1 MLQSKHCMGLNWMAK
16 KSKWNKHVHE
26 KKVVAVDVVEAVI
39 GHTGLEALD
48 EEVDLEV
55 AVEVAEEMTVEVEEV
70 ETAITAIS
78 QGIWHE
84 IAEKNVKKEVVAE
97 VDLEVVEEEE
107 AEATERATIAI
118 KKDTWQENAQ
128 KETAEIVRNSE
139 ETSFCTT
146 CQY

>member
-26 KKVVAVDVVEAVI
+26 KKAAADVVGAVI
-39 GHTGLEALD
+39 DHTGLEALD

-78 QGIWHE
+78 QDIWHE
-84 IAEKNVKKEVVAE
+84 IAEKNVEKEVVAE
-97 VDLEVVEEEE
+97 VDSEVVEEV
-107 AEATERATIAI
+107 EATERATIAI

-139 ETSFCTT
+139 ET
-146 CQY
+146 

>member
-1 MLQSKHCMGLNWMAK
+1 MGGLNWMAK

-26 KKVVAVDVVEAVI
+26 KKAAVDVVGAVI
-39 GHTGLEALD
+39 DHTGLEALD

-55 AVEVAEEMTVEVEEV
+55 AVEVEEV

-84 IAEKNVKKEVVAE
+84 IAEKNVEKEVVAE
-97 VDLEVVEEEE
+97 VDSEVVEEV
-107 AEATERATIAI
+107 EATERATIAI

-139 ETSFCTT
+139 ET
-146 CQY
+146 

>member
-26 KKVVAVDVVEAVI
+26 KKAAVDVAGAVI
-39 GHTGLEALD
+39 DHTGLEALD

-84 IAEKNVKKEVVAE
+84 IAEKNVEKEVVAE
-97 VDLEVVEEEE
+97 VDSEVVEEV
-107 AEATERATIAI
+107 EATERATIAI

-139 ETSFCTT
+139 ET
-146 CQY
+146 

>member
-1 MLQSKHCMGLNWMAK
+1 MLQSKHCMELNWMAK

-55 AVEVAEEMTVEVEEV
+55 AVEVAEEMTVEVE
-70 ETAITAIS
+70 TAITAIS

-84 IAEKNVKKEVVAE
+84 IAEKNVEKEVVAE
-97 VDLEVVEEEE
+97 VDLEVVEEEV
-107 AEATERATIAI
+107 EATERATIAI

>member
-1 MLQSKHCMGLNWMAK
+1 MLQSKHCMELNWTAK

-55 AVEVAEEMTVEVEEV
+55 AVEVAEEMTVEVEGV
-70 ETAITAIS
+70 ETAIIAIS

-84 IAEKNVKKEVVAE
+84 IAEKNVEKEVVAE
-97 VDLEVVEEEE
+97 VDSEVVEEVEG
-107 AEATERATIAI
+107 TERATIAI

>member
-1 MLQSKHCMGLNWMAK
+1 MGK
-16 KSKWNKHVHE
+16 KE
-26 KKVVAVDVVEAVI
+26 AVDVVGVVI
-39 GHTGLEALD
+39 DHTGLEALD
-48 EEVDLEV
+48 E
-55 AVEVAEEMTVEVEEV
+55 EVAEEMTVEVEEV

-84 IAEKNVKKEVVAE
+84 IAEKNVEKEVVAE
-97 VDLEVVEEEE
+97 VDLEVVEEEV
-107 AEATERATIAI
+107 EATERATIAI

>member
-1 MLQSKHCMGLNWMAK
+1 
-16 KSKWNKHVHE
+16 
-26 KKVVAVDVVEAVI
+26 
-39 GHTGLEALD
+39 
-48 EEVDLEV
+48 
-55 AVEVAEEMTVEVEEV
+55 MTVEVEEV

-84 IAEKNVKKEVVAE
+84 IAEKNVEKEVVAE

-107 AEATERATIAI
+107 AEAIERATIAI

>member
-16 KSKWNKHVHE
+16 KSKLNKHVHE
-26 KKVVAVDVVEAVI
+26 KKVAAVDVVGEVI

-48 EEVDLEV
+48 EEVDL
-55 AVEVAEEMTVEVEEV
+55 EVAEEMTVEVEEV

-84 IAEKNVKKEVVAE
+84 IAEKNVEKEVVAE
-97 VDLEVVEEEE
+97 VDSEVVEEV
-107 AEATERATIAI
+107 EATERATIAI

-139 ETSFCTT
+139 ET
-146 CQY
+146 